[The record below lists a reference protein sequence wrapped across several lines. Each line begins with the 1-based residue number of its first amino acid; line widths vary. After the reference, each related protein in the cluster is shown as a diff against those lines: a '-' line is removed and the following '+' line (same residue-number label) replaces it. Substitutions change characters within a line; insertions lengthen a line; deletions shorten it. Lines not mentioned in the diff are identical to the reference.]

1 MPKIVRPPSE
11 PTDDWHQLQ
20 LHLKWPEQKRY
31 ELLEYHVPPPPW
43 QPPKQRGR
51 RSKQLQ
57 ELIERWAV

>member
-1 MPKIVRPPSE
+1 
-11 PTDDWHQLQ
+11 
-20 LHLKWPEQKRY
+20 
-31 ELLEYHVPPPPW
+31 VPPPPW